1 MADTIIVTLVDAPD
15 VILADNEKAGAA
27 LLKFY
32 RALGWD
38 GKDELDPCKVKTT
51 KAVYNRLYD
60 TMYAKCPEPVGIG
73 MLMVNQG
80 PSTDDNIPP
89 GKVCLLEGWVKPY
102 AA

>member
-1 MADTIIVTLVDAPD
+1 MAEAIRVTIVDAP
-15 VILADNEKAGAA
+15 VVSLADNEKAGAV

-38 GKDELDPCKVKTT
+38 GEGELDPCKVKTT

-60 TMYAKCPEPVGIG
+60 TMYAKYPEVVGIG

-80 PSTDDNIPP
+80 PSTDDNVPP